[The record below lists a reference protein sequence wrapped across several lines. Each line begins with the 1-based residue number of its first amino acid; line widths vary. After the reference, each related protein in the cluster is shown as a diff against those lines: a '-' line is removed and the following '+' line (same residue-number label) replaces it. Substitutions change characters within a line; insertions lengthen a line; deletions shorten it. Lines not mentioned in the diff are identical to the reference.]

1 MELKKLRFLFVL
13 FGSVDERS
21 TTMRHSPPVFG
32 NLAAEAVEGPALPLE
47 RVHDVH
53 GRDGLPPGVLSVRHR
68 VADNVL
74 EEHLED
80 TAGLLVDGAGD
91 ALHTAPPRE
100 PADRGLGDALDVVA
114 QHLAVTLGSALAEPL
129 ASLSTSSLHSNTQM
143 QTTYGAHTHD
153 NSQSVQRFR
162 RTHSD
167 SFPSLMLSQTSTH
180 KHARARALPSPPR
193 QTTTDTIP

>member
-1 MELKKLRFLFVL
+1 MSN
-13 FGSVDERS
+13 GCIAGANASVKHTRTQT
-21 TTMRHSPPVFG
+21 TTMY
-32 NLAAEAVEGPALPLE
+32 LAAEAVEGPALPLE

-53 GRDGLPPGVLSVRHR
+53 GRDGLPPGVLSVGHR
-68 VADNVL
+68 VADDVL

-129 ASLSTSSLHSNTQM
+129 ASLSASGLHTCNAQ
-143 QTTYGAHTHD
+143 QDA
-153 NSQSVQRFR
+153 NVR
-162 RTHSD
+162 
-167 SFPSLMLSQTSTH
+167 
-180 KHARARALPSPPR
+180 PSPL
-193 QTTTDTIP
+193 